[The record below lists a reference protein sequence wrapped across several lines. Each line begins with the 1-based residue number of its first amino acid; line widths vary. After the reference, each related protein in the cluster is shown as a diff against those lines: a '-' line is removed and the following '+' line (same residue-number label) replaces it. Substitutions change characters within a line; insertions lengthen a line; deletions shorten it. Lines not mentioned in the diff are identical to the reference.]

1 MEVEGE
7 ILLPPTPSTELA
19 PGEKSILSGGM
30 FDLPAL
36 APTAAAPVS
45 APLPTVVAT
54 VTEVAIA
61 PVVEST
67 AMAIEP
73 TPSVAA
79 LVEPAVPS
87 ASSSSFVESVKS
99 TIVEGAK
106 SASKLWEDVGKPVG
120 EEEDSD
126 GEIPEIDMGGDSS
139 EEEDDE

>member
-7 ILLPPTPSTELA
+7 ILPPPTPATELA

-36 APTAAAPVS
+36 APSAPVA
-45 APLPTVVAT
+45 APLPIVVAT
-54 VTEVAIA
+54 VAEVIA

-79 LVEPAVPS
+79 LVEPAV
-87 ASSSSFVESVKS
+87 ASSSSIVESVKS

-106 SASKLWEDVGKPVG
+106 SASKLWEDVSKPAG

-139 EEEDDE
+139 DEEDDE